1 MQWTKS
7 FCFGFELFVETVP
20 QFFHNA
26 SIWLTLVLAVQRYVY
41 ICKATTMRHLCTNP
55 RSKKIVVAIIIL
67 SMISISPR
75 FFDRDYSIEGW
86 ENTVMK
92 EIILVYIIERC
103 EKWKIRNCRGVVQH
117 LFSTCRPLEED

>member
-1 MQWTKS
+1 MQWTEA

-26 SIWLTLVLAVQRYVY
+26 SIWLTLVLAVQRYIY

-67 SMISISPR
+67 SMVYICPR
-75 FFDRDYSIEGW
+75 VFDRDYIVEGL
-86 ENTVMK
+86 
-92 EIILVYIIERC
+92 EIQI
-103 EKWKIRNCRGVVQH
+103 
-117 LFSTCRPLEED
+117 